1 MNSHDIAEQ
10 ARVLSHQ
17 HYAKIVEGNR
27 CLLDAA
33 REVLAHGIND
43 HGGTEGHRM
52 WVKLLDESWPEICR
66 QMLSDSP
73 EGRLLRSNSP
83 FSQLIGISDTTE
95 RLKLWQ
101 QAKSALLAQMTS
113 TGSHAA

>member
-17 HYAKIVEGNR
+17 HYAKIIEGNR

-52 WVKLLDESWPEICR
+52 WVKLLDKSWPEICR

-73 EGRLLRSNSP
+73 EGRMLRSNSP
-83 FSQLIGISDTTE
+83 FSQLIGISDITE

-101 QAKSALLAQMTS
+101 QAKSALLAQLTS
-113 TGSHAA
+113 TGAHAA